1 MIPGKICGG
10 VSPLRFSRMAMYS
23 FTCLIPP
30 KNVISA
36 ESYRHEFTTVTV
48 SEREFHSALDLATVS
63 YKRRM
68 TTRFGRN
75 WSLDGLKRVAR
86 SQSKIVS
93 FSNSRA
99 QGSLSRPQS
108 CAIE

>member
-10 VSPLRFSRMAMYS
+10 LSPLRFCRMAMYS

-99 QGSLSRPQS
+99 QGSLFRPQS

>member
-1 MIPGKICGG
+1 MILGKICGG

-23 FTCLIPP
+23 CLIPP

-99 QGSLSRPQS
+99 QGSLFVRSLAQ
-108 CAIE
+108 